1 MAGTAERLP
10 DVRFTAERSA
20 FDNCLCTAC
29 HGDNYVTKIEYPV
42 TLYHD
47 GGNLTTKYKTLWL
60 CDECLRKMLT
70 AIRESRR
77 DPEADKRLEECGFEL

>member
-10 DVRFTAERSA
+10 DVKFTAARSKC
-20 FDNCLCTAC
+20 DNCLCTAC

-47 GGNLTTKYKTLWL
+47 RRNLTTKYKPLWL
-60 CDECLRKMLT
+60 CDECMRKMLT